1 MKFEKNF
8 FRGQRPRSC
17 QSAFEQSVR
26 LYSAPTATSGIG
38 KLVVLLAVAL
48 VSSGALA
55 AQQQKTNENEA
66 PNLEVVL
73 SQTVRRVRVDVVV
86 TDAEGRPV
94 GGLQAGD
101 FQVAEEGKQ
110 QSVRQFEWHNGESDT
125 NSVPLLPPLPAG
137 TFMNLPT
144 ATERGPLTVLFYDV
158 LNTPVN
164 DQLNA
169 RALMVQF
176 LKNNKGRRLAIF
188 VLGEQLHIVQGF
200 TSDTSL
206 LARALNAI
214 KPARTSLAADT
225 LLSARG
231 PSQSLVPGPPAP
243 SPPNNGRPGGGSGVS
258 QGMSGSMPDP
268 EQVFSQ
274 MMENDEA
281 NRASF
286 LLDRRVELTLDA
298 MKQIGRY
305 LSGFEGR
312 KNLIWYSG
320 SFPAGVL
327 PDPVKRAGVQ
337 EPGSIVRDDATRNYT
352 DRLRAA
358 TDQLTTAEVAVY
370 PVDARGLSGV
380 PINQFAGETGTMD
393 LLAEQ
398 TGGRAFYNTNAL
410 EQALEMAAA
419 DGSSYY
425 SLLYAPTNPKYDG
438 SIRHIKVVLA
448 KSGYRVAYRRTYFAD
463 ALDVKRSGMK
473 PVQESDPEVEALPSD
488 ENFGAPLT
496 HELIFAAHVETVGG
510 PAAAT
515 EQQLAA
521 LQPYREAMAKA
532 EHRKHPPRTAPPAMQ
547 RYAIVYA
554 VLAKLLDM
562 PVSADGAYHSD
573 LSFALIPYDEDGGAL
588 WGTKTKLQD
597 SIPQSRIAQIRS
609 DGFRAAQSFFV
620 PVDTAVLRLAV
631 RDGHSGK
638 SGTMEVRLPL
648 GPVAAL

>member
-1 MKFEKNF
+1 MF
-8 FRGQRPRSC
+8 
-17 QSAFEQSVR
+17 
-26 LYSAPTATSGIG
+26 SAPPGRASI
-38 KLVVLLAVAL
+38 VLLAAAL
-48 VSSGALA
+48 AWAGGLA

-66 PNLEVVL
+66 QDLGLVL

-94 GGLQAGD
+94 SGLHSGD
-101 FQVAEEGKQ
+101 FQVAEDGKQ
-110 QSVRQFEWHNGESDT
+110 QPVRQFEWHNGEGDAT
-125 NSVPLLPPLPAG
+125 SVPLLPSLPAG

-144 ATERGPLTVLFYDV
+144 APVRGPLTVLLYDI
-158 LNTPVN
+158 LNTPIN

-169 RALMVQF
+169 RAQMVQF
-176 LKNNKGRRLAIF
+176 LKNNQGRRMAIF

-200 TSDTSL
+200 TSDSSL
-206 LARALNAI
+206 LAREVNAI
-214 KPARTSLAADT
+214 RPARTTLAADA
-225 LLSARG
+225 LLSNTG
-231 PSQSLVPGPPAP
+231 PVQSLVPAPPAP
-243 SPPNNGRPGGGSGVS
+243 SRSNNGRPGGGSGFS
-258 QGMSGSMPDP
+258 QGTSGSVPDP
-268 EQVFSQ
+268 EQIFSQ

-281 NRASF
+281 KRSSF

-298 MKQIGRY
+298 IKQIGRY

-327 PDPVKRAGVQ
+327 PDPIKSAGMQ
-337 EPGSIVRDDATRNYT
+337 ESRNIVRDDATRNYT

-380 PINQFAGETGTMD
+380 SINQFAAETGTMD

-410 EQALEMAAA
+410 EQALEMAVA

-438 SIRHIKVVLA
+438 SIRHIQVKLA

-463 ALDVKRSGMK
+463 AIDGKRPSGT
-473 PVQESDPEVEALPSD
+473 PVQEGDREVEALPSD

-496 HELIFAAHVETVGG
+496 HDLIFAAHVQPIGE

-521 LQPYREAMAKA
+521 LRPYREAMTRN
-532 EHRKHPPRTAPPAMQ
+532 EHRKRPPRVAPPAMQ
-547 RYAIVYA
+547 QYAIEYA

-562 PVSADGAYHSD
+562 PVSPDGAYHSD
-573 LSFALIPYDEDGGAL
+573 LSFALIAYDEDGGTL

-597 SIPQSRIAQIRS
+597 SIPRSRIAQIRG
-609 DGFRAAQSFFV
+609 DGFRAIQSFFV

-631 RDGHSGK
+631 MDGHSGK
-638 SGTMEVRLPL
+638 RGTMEVRLPL
-648 GPVAAL
+648 GSVEVH